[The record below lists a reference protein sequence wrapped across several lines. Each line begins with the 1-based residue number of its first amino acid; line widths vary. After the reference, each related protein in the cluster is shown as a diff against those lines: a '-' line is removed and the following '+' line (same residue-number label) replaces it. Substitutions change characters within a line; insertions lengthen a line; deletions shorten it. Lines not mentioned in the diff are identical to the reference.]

1 MKIVRSLPALAL
13 GVVLATSA
21 GHAATWEGDQLNVQF
36 LAPNPQTVV
45 FNWNF
50 TVPASGI
57 DVTNQGFLLLSIES
71 SLVHLVNMTNNQFE
85 FTGPSDSAVIKITDL
100 TAPRIENAQVGPGST
115 FFLQGPLITGNN
127 FLQFDLTDAVIIP
140 HGVLNLQ
147 VSFSDTSV
155 AIPEPGS
162 LPVFASA
169 LLGLL
174 SAWWMTS
181 GRGRGRSTRATA
193 T

>member
-21 GHAATWEGDQLNVQF
+21 GHAATWEGDLLNVQF
-36 LAPNPQTVV
+36 LSPNPQTVV
-45 FNWNF
+45 FNENV

-57 DVTNQGFLLLSIES
+57 DVTEEGFLLLSIEA
-71 SLVHLVNMTNNQFE
+71 SLVRLVNTTINQFE
-85 FTGPSDSAVIKITDL
+85 FTGPSDFAVVKITDL
-100 TAPRIENAQVGPGST
+100 TASRIENAQVDPDST
-115 FFLQGPLITGNN
+115 FSLQGPLITGNN
-127 FLQFDLTDAVIIP
+127 FLQFDLTDAVIIG

-147 VSFSDTSV
+147 VSFFDTSV

-181 GRGRGRSTRATA
+181 GRGRGRSTKATA